1 MKSIIFDLDC
11 TLWDSRQTIAE
22 AWTEAIQHH
31 IPDHSG
37 FTKEDIGNLMGL
49 QIPVIA
55 EKLFPDETLERRK
68 QLMGACAVVDQKLI
82 RQKGGKPFDDLEA
95 TLKLLAKQ
103 HDLYIVSNCEDGYIE
118 AFYEAHGLE
127 SYFKDYENPGRT
139 GLSKGENIL
148 LVMERNAIE
157 QAVYVGDTQGDLDAA
172 RRAGIPF
179 IFASYGFGTPEDYD
193 EKITTFKELVKL
205 MGVK

>member
-1 MKSIIFDLDC
+1 
-11 TLWDSRQTIAE
+11 
-22 AWTEAIQHH
+22 
-31 IPDHSG
+31 
-37 FTKEDIGNLMGL
+37 MGL

-68 QLMGACAVVDQKLI
+68 QLMDACAVVDQKLI
-82 RQKGGKPFDDLEA
+82 RQKGGKLFDDLEA